1 MLCLAD
7 QYGGEG
13 CVSHKAEATHQWHHV
28 VAIWN
33 GIEQKIYVDAQL
45 KSTEHTLNF
54 ILNTTSVSAEPAR
67 LGTQAKSALRENR
80 YFRGLIDEVA
90 VFARALS
97 DEEIQTLYQ
106 TGLAGETLAK
116 PGRTGRTR

>member
-28 VAIWN
+28 VAVWN

-45 KSTEHTLNF
+45 KSTEHTLNL
-54 ILNTTSVSAEPAR
+54 ILNATSVSAEPAR

-116 PGRTGRTR
+116 PGRTGRAR